1 MFKLKWNADSDHVYV
16 KCNIL
21 NIYGINTFQIGC
33 FMFKAVNGLLP
44 PHLSNL
50 FITNNNIHSHCTR
63 QHWNLLVI
71 RHHTS
76 IGASSIRI
84 CGVKIWNCLDSVLK
98 TAPSFNIF

>member
-50 FITNNNIHSHCTR
+50 F
-63 QHWNLLVI
+63 VYY
-71 RHHTS
+71 
-76 IGASSIRI
+76 
-84 CGVKIWNCLDSVLK
+84 
-98 TAPSFNIF
+98 